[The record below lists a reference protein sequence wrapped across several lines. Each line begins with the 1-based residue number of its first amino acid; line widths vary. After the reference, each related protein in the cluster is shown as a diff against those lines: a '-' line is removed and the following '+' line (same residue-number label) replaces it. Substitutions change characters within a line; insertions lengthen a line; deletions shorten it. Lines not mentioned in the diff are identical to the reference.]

1 MPPRYIKLSAILAKE
16 NLSVIDVH
24 VGALIGVG
32 GLPPRYIK
40 WSVISAKANL
50 IVIDVHIGFLIGL
63 GGLPP
68 GLSGPQCTQNWRHAT
83 EILISVGF
91 S

>member
-1 MPPRYIKLSAILAKE
+1 M
-16 NLSVIDVH
+16 IDFH
-24 VGALIGVG
+24 VGFLIGVG

-50 IVIDVHIGFLIGL
+50 IVIDVHIGFLIGV

-68 GLSGPQCTQNWRHAT
+68 GT
-83 EILISVGF
+83 
-91 S
+91 